1 MTSENDLERFNVLL
15 VEISKIISE
24 LKAPKIVV
32 QEIGKII
39 ADFLE

>member
-1 MTSENDLERFNVLL
+1 LTSENDLERFNVLL